1 VSKAKGKAMNIETKF
16 LKPLFEL
23 RYLVLVAGLA
33 FNSGAQAQTAFA
45 KPEAAADAFIDAVAT
60 SDPAALKRVLGNDW
74 AKLMPLGDV
83 SAEDRY
89 TFLEK
94 AHQGRSVTVKQGL
107 GEMLV
112 GTDPWALPIPL
123 AQGKDGQ
130 WRFDP
135 KSGRLN
141 VLERRIGANEHAAI
155 QALLAS
161 VDAQREYAQV
171 DRNGDGVLE
180 YAQRIISTDGK
191 RDGLIWPLNLG
202 DESPLGEDFLPKKT
216 GEGYHGY
223 RFKLLT
229 AQGDAAKGGARSYMI
244 GKRLESGFA
253 MVAWPVRYGDTGV
266 MSFIVNQDGQ
276 VFEADLG
283 PRSARI
289 APALTRFNPDQA
301 WKAAQSN

>member
-1 VSKAKGKAMNIETKF
+1 MTFKTTC

-23 RYLVLVAGLA
+23 RYFALLAGLA
-33 FNSGAQAQTAFA
+33 FSGLAQAQTAFV

-60 SDPAALKRVLGNDW
+60 SDPVALKRVLGNDW

-94 AHQGRSVTVKQGL
+94 AHQARSVTVKQGL
-107 GEMLV
+107 GELLV

-123 AQGKDGQ
+123 LQGKDGQ

-135 KSGRLN
+135 TGGRLN
-141 VLERRIGANEHAAI
+141 MLERRIGANEHAAI

-161 VDAQREYAQV
+161 VDAQREYALL
-171 DRNGDGVLE
+171 DRNGDGLLE
-180 YAQRIISTDGK
+180 YAQRIISSAGK
-191 RDGLIWPLNLG
+191 RDGLIWPASLG
-202 DESPLGEDFLPKKT
+202 DESPLGEGFLPKKVS
-216 GEGYHGY
+216 EGYHGY

-229 AQGDAAKGGARSYMI
+229 AQGDAAKGGARSYLI
-244 GKRLESGFA
+244 GKRMETGFA
-253 MVAWPVRYGDTGV
+253 MLAWPLKYGETGV
-266 MSFIVNQDGQ
+266 MSFKVNQDGQ

-283 PRSARI
+283 PRSAGKASAI
-289 APALTRFNPDQA
+289 TSFNPDPAQG
-301 WKAAQSN
+301 WKAVQSD

>member
-1 VSKAKGKAMNIETKF
+1 MNLETKF
-16 LKPLFEL
+16 LQPLFEL
-23 RYLVLVAGLA
+23 RLVALLA
-33 FNSGAQAQTAFA
+33 ALTFAGVAQAQTAFP
-45 KPEAAADAFIDAVAT
+45 KPEAAADAFIDAIAT

-74 AKLMPLGDV
+74 IKLIPLGDV
-83 SAEDRY
+83 SADDRY

-94 AHQGRSVTVKQGL
+94 AHQARSVTVKQGI
-107 GEMLV
+107 GELLV

-155 QALLAS
+155 QSLLAA

-171 DRNGDGVLE
+171 DRNGDGLLE
-180 YAQRIISTDGK
+180 YAQRIISSDGK
-191 RDGLIWPLNLG
+191 RDGLIWPLSLG
-202 DESPLGEDFLPKKT
+202 DESPLGEGFLPKKA

-229 AQGDAAKGGARSYMI
+229 AQGDAAAGGARSFMI
-244 GKRLESGFA
+244 GKRMQTGFA
-253 MVAWPVRYGDTGV
+253 MVAWPVKYGETGV
-266 MSFIVNQDGQ
+266 MSFKVNQDGK

-283 PRSARI
+283 PRSASI
-289 APALTRFNPDQA
+289 AAAMTSFNPAQG
-301 WKAAQSN
+301 WKAVEPN